1 VVEKDS
7 FFEFSLCLSRAC
19 LGKNVH
25 FIYKWRK
32 NDAFRSAGRG
42 RTAGDV
48 AKQQSGLASAG
59 EVAALLVGTAVER
72 RLADG

>member
-1 VVEKDS
+1 MAK
-7 FFEFSLCLSRAC
+7 
-19 LGKNVH
+19 K
-25 FIYKWRK
+25 
-32 NDAFRSAGRG
+32 DAFRSAGRG